1 MAPRSATAHPLHA
14 HCATHSHC
22 THAAHIWHGHH
33 THCTRTAQHECAPPR
48 LLRSQERLAP
58 RFRPE
63 GGLAYRNER
72 PLLPNASQ
80 VTVIASARSRFAF
93 VDVYRYDPAADKA
106 TKHVCELLSTCITT
120 QPERHSEQGAATEIQ
135 RIMRGRTLKRQ
146 LTRGSGQLPA
156 AAPEAAAA
164 ATATAATA
172 AAAAAPQRRAP
183 WGEHLEL
190 AREAGGED
198 SRSAEAES
206 RRAEAGEEARRR
218 WEHAEALWKRGG
230 DKVRDQLVQV
240 AEQQALIQ
248 GDPLEAVARGIKMAI
263 RANLMTL
270 AAMFREIDEDASGCI
285 SVAEFERALRNL
297 GLEHTHVEV
306 KALFAHMGVREGE
319 ELQYARLKHFLLSN
333 AKFTHETKQAR
344 RASERS
350 HGEWSRGE

>member
-1 MAPRSATAHPLHA
+1 MR
-14 HCATHSHC
+14 THHRAS
-22 THAAHIWHGHH
+22 
-33 THCTRTAQHECAPPR
+33 
-48 LLRSQERLAP
+48 LRSQERLAP
-58 RFRPE
+58 HFRPE

-72 PLLPNASQ
+72 PLLPNASH

-93 VDVYRYDPAADKA
+93 VDIYRYDPAADKA

-146 LTRGSGQLPA
+146 LTRGGGQLPAA

-164 ATATAATA
+164 A
-172 AAAAAPQRRAP
+172 AAAAAPPPPLAETRR
-183 WGEHLEL
+183 E
-190 AREAGGED
+190 EAK
-198 SRSAEAES
+198 
-206 RRAEAGEEARRR
+206 EEARQR

-230 DKVRDQLVQV
+230 DTVREQLVQV
-240 AEQQALIQ
+240 AEQQSLIQ

-285 SVAEFERALRNL
+285 SVAEFERALKSM
-297 GLEHTHVEV
+297 GLHHTHTEV
-306 KALFAHMGVREGE
+306 KALFTHMGVREGE

-344 RASERS
+344 RLSK
-350 HGEWSRGE
+350 

>member
-1 MAPRSATAHPLHA
+1 MAPRSVTARPLHA
-14 HCATHSHC
+14 HYATHSHC
-22 THAAHIWHGHH
+22 THAAHITWHGHH

-156 AAPEAAAA
+156 AAPEAVAA
-164 ATATAATA
+164 ATAT

-190 AREAGGED
+190 AREAEGEG
-198 SRSAEAES
+198 SRSAETET

-218 WEHAEALWKRGG
+218 WEHAEALWKKGG
-230 DKVRDQLVQV
+230 DGVRDQLVQV

-248 GDPLEAVARGIKMAI
+248 GDPLEAAARGIKMAI

-344 RASERS
+344 RASE
-350 HGEWSRGE
+350 